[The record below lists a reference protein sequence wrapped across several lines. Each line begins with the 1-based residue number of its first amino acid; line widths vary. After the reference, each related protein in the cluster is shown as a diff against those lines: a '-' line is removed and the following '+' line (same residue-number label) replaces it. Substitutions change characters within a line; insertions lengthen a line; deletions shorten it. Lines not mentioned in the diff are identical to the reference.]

1 MSPKRDQ
8 TDSQH
13 FTMCCKR
20 IIALKHRHIFL
31 WAITLNTI
39 KTLSTGYIYTPHI
52 SGQMA
57 LSRPPWPVFLIDFAQ
72 NPLLECKQL
81 RDTDSHSRVNI
92 RFQQSDES
100 NLLLKLV

>member
-1 MSPKRDQ
+1 
-8 TDSQH
+8 
-13 FTMCCKR
+13 MCCKR

-39 KTLSTGYIYTPHI
+39 KTLCTGYIYTHLLGYQKNI

-100 NLLLKLV
+100 NF